1 MRKKVFIDRS
11 IPRAELPEEL
21 RPDWL
26 SKAVAC
32 DRPESDGSATERSLH
47 IASLPSMRRPGRLL
61 SPVARLARFR

>member
-26 SKAVAC
+26 SKAAVHH
-32 DRPESDGSATERSLH
+32 RPESDGNATERSLH
-47 IASLPSMRRPGRLL
+47 IAS
-61 SPVARLARFR
+61 